1 MSELT
6 ENSHL
11 QSNITMPVIR
21 GEIALIVI
29 ILINSLGV
37 VLMLYSGSGIS
48 AISSVPYAFSLV
60 FPKISLGT
68 WTYIFQGLLV
78 LSLMIMRKK
87 FVAPYLFSFLVGFAF
102 SEMLDIHEMWINA
115 LPTAL
120 EYRVVYFV
128 ISYLLICLGIALS
141 NRCGLPIIPTDLFP
155 RELTDITKIKYSRI
169 KIGFDVTCLAIT
181 ALMTC
186 IILGHL
192 DGLGIGT
199 ILAAFTMG
207 KVIGMIGDQMD
218 RHVRFESF
226 MTREQHKRNN
236 KKSVNLVVSGF
247 TLFFSV
253 LISIAQFGNNKAY
266 NAENNH
272 DRNQNTQHRT

>member
-1 MSELT
+1 
-6 ENSHL
+6 
-11 QSNITMPVIR
+11 MPVIR
-21 GEIALIVI
+21 GGITLIVI

-155 RELTDITKIKYSRI
+155 RELTDITKIKYSKI

-226 MTREQHKRNN
+226 MTKR
-236 KKSVNLVVSGF
+236 S
-247 TLFFSV
+247 
-253 LISIAQFGNNKAY
+253 A
-266 NAENNH
+266 
-272 DRNQNTQHRT
+272 